1 MTTTDSEVYAIEGD
15 SGSSAPSSGTREADP
30 EYRHAG
36 LDIFLAGEHQG
47 QGIGSEVLRDWP
59 RGTCSRRAA
68 TTGS

>member
-15 SGSSAPSSGTREADP
+15 SRLLGSVQWYEEADP
-30 EYRHAG
+30 EYRRAG
-36 LDIFLAGEHQG
+36 LDIFRPASTRGRA
-47 QGIGSEVLRDWP
+47 SAPRSCDWP